1 MSTFSFFLHYVRRY
15 TAWAV
20 LASAGILVFAA
31 ATGATVALIKP
42 IFGEVLLAGDQV
54 PGPVGTITNA
64 PVAEH
69 KGPADTGFL
78 ANLKRRLDVAHQ
90 IDRGYQSLKR
100 RLGVG
105 PAEVVYFVPL
115 LFVLVF
121 LLRSLADFVSGYA
134 FQHIGLGVTTDI
146 RNDLYRSILGQSS
159 RFHAEHTSGELVARV
174 INDVAM
180 MQNAVSNRLLDLFQQ
195 SITLLFL
202 LSLLLSTHF
211 RLAVIALVVAPVLVY
226 PIVRFGKGMRRTSH
240 RSQERMADL
249 ASLMTEGVRGHRVVK
264 AFGMEDFE
272 IGKFR
277 EATRRHLRVNLWAQ
291 MLANSSG
298 PVVESLA
305 VVGAAGLLIYAG
317 RAIRSGELSAP
328 ELIQFLTTLLM
339 MYDPIRKLNK
349 VNLILQE
356 AMAAGQRVAR
366 LTAIPNDI
374 VEKPGAREVA
384 TVREGIAYERV
395 TFGYEERQVL
405 HDVTIRIRA
414 GEIVAL
420 VGPSGA
426 GKSTLVNLLPRFFDP
441 DGGRVAIDGLDI
453 RDLKLKSLRALIGI
467 VTQDTVLF
475 NDSIRNNIAYGRLDL
490 PLERVRE
497 AAAAAYADE
506 FIMQLPSGYGT
517 RDRGV
522 RRAAVG
528 RPAAAAGHRPR
539 PAQERADPDPRRSH
553 LPPGHGVRVAG
564 PEGALE
570 PDAGPDDT
578 GHRAPPLDR
587 DAGRPHRGGG
597 QRPDRGGGLAQR
609 ADGPGRHLPPAV
621 RSPVPGMSSEDGGDW
636 KTAGALL
643 HRRRFHPCAAGERPA
658 PASRRR
664 AAAGAGAAGRALHP
678 GLLAPPPAADAL
690 RLPRAPD
697 LGAGEP
703 EWGRRADRAD
713 GGPARHRFEPRLEQP
728 GRGGGDAHAAAQGRR
743 GLRSGFHTGRSARSG
758 EGGAAGGDPGGGCD
772 RLADPAGGGG
782 RDPREA
788 LAVVGPFPRPSSAR
802 ARTLRLRRAVLG
814 GAPGRP
820 GRGRRGAEAAA
831 GCGRVRGGEVGRR
844 SLSRSSTRLPAK
856 AFELGL

>member
-1 MSTFSFFLHYVRRY
+1 MSTSGFFLYYVRRY
-15 TAWAV
+15 TGWAM
-20 LASAGILVFAA
+20 LAAAGIIVFAA
-31 ATGATVALIKP
+31 ATAATVSLIKP
-42 IFGEVLLAGDQV
+42 IFGEVLLAGDRM
-54 PGPVGTITNA
+54 PGAFGAVTNTPA
-64 PVAEH
+64 VSSGAAKKTEETSVVA
-69 KGPADTGFL
+69 D
-78 ANLKRRLDVAHQ
+78 LKKRFDVAHQ
-90 IDRGYQSLKR
+90 VDRSYQSLKR

-105 PAEVVYFVPL
+105 PDEVVYFVPL

-121 LLRSLADFVSGYA
+121 LLRSLADFASGYA

-174 INDVAM
+174 INDVAL

-202 LSLLLSTHF
+202 LALLLSTHF

-272 IGKFR
+272 ISKFR

-291 MLANSSG
+291 MLAHASG

-317 RAIRSGELSAP
+317 KAIRSGDLSAP

-366 LTAIPNDI
+366 LTAVPNDI
-374 VEKPGAREVA
+374 VEKPDAREID
-384 TVREGIAYERV
+384 TVREGLAYERV
-395 TFGYEERQVL
+395 SFSYEDRPVL
-405 HDVTIRIRA
+405 RDVNLNIRA

-441 DGGRVAIDGLDI
+441 DLGRAAIDGIDI

-506 FIMQLPSGYGT
+506 FIMQLPNGYDTVIGES
-517 RDRGV
+517 GV
-522 RRAAVG
+522 RL
-528 RPAAAAGHRPR
+528 
-539 PAQERADPDPRRSH
+539 S
-553 LPPGHGVRVAG
+553 
-564 PEGALE
+564 
-570 PDAGPDDT
+570 
-578 GHRAPPLDR
+578 
-587 DAGRPHRGGG
+587 GG
-597 QRPDRGGGLAQR
+597 QRQRLAIAR
-609 ADGPGRHLPPAV
+609 
-621 RSPVPGMSSEDGGDW
+621 
-636 KTAGALL
+636 ALL
-643 HRRRFHPCAAGERPA
+643 KNAPILILDEATSHLDTESESLVQKALSNLMQGRTTLVIAHRL
-658 PASRRR
+658 STVM
-664 AAAGAGAAGRALHP
+664 
-678 GLLAPPPAADAL
+678 
-690 RLPRAPD
+690 
-697 LGAGEP
+697 
-703 EWGRRADRAD
+703 RADRIVVV
-713 GGPARHRFEPRLEQP
+713 
-728 GRGGGDAHAAAQGRR
+728 
-743 GLRSGFHTGRSARSG
+743 
-758 EGGAAGGDPGGGCD
+758 EGGQIVEEGSHDELMA
-772 RLADPAGGGG
+772 
-782 RDPREA
+782 
-788 LAVVGPFPRPSSAR
+788 
-802 ARTLRLRRAVLG
+802 LG
-814 GAPGRP
+814 GTY
-820 GRGRRGAEAAA
+820 RRLYDLQF
-831 GCGRVRGGEVGRR
+831 RV
-844 SLSRSSTRLPAK
+844 
-856 AFELGL
+856 